1 MRRHAAVLR
10 RALALVASLGAL
22 CWAGAAGAAASCTV
36 SITALA
42 FGTFVGAQLNNTATA
57 TVDCGGIGGNAFI
70 PLTIAVNGGGGTI
83 AARRL
88 VNGANQLSYQIYT
101 DAARSIVWG
110 NGTTGSTVAGSASNT
125 VNSVHTVYGRVP
137 AATTPPTG
145 TYTDTLTFTVTF

>member
-42 FGTFVGAQLNNTATA
+42 FGTFVGAQLNSTATA
-57 TVDCGGIGGNAFI
+57 TVDCGGIGSGFI

-110 NGTTGSTVAGSASNT
+110 DGTTGSTVAGSASNS

-137 AATTPPTG
+137 AATTPLPG

>member
-22 CWAGAAGAAASCTV
+22 CWAGAAGAATVCTV
-36 SITALA
+36 TITTLA
-42 FGTFVGAQLNNTATA
+42 FGTFVGAQLNTTATA
-57 TVDCGGIGGNAFI
+57 TVDCSGIKPDASI

-110 NGTTGSTVAGSASNT
+110 NGTTGSTVAGSSSNS